1 MNLRR
6 NWQSNRLFYLI
17 VLLFACSGLIALS
30 SLGILS
36 PVEGLV
42 SAPLTALSR
51 IFSGA
56 VLAFN
61 DVPMSME
68 DINALEQRNAELEQV
83 LVQLQGELTDL
94 REIEQDYQR
103 LADLLGYTQTTDNRE
118 YVTADVVGIGQ
129 FGLVRSIIIN
139 KGTRDGISVGMP
151 VVVELGLVGRVYE
164 VSANFSQVQLVTDLN
179 SFISGRLVTSRAQGT
194 VQGEGLVTGSLEM
207 LYIPLDAQV
216 AEGDLVVTSGL
227 GGNFPSGITIGQV
240 ISSRNLEFELTQQ
253 AQLASLIDFST
264 LEFVLVITN
273 FEPVDFSVF
282 ENTTEP

>member
-1 MNLRR
+1 MRR
-6 NWQSNRLFYLI
+6 NWQSNRLLYLI

-36 PVEGLV
+36 PVEGLA

-51 IFSGA
+51 MFSGA

-61 DVPMSME
+61 EVPMSMD
-68 DINALEQRNAELEQV
+68 DIEALQQRNAELEQV
-83 LVQLQGELTDL
+83 LVQLQGELTEL

-103 LADLLGYTQTTDNRE
+103 LVGLLEYTETTDDRE
-118 YVTADVVGIGQ
+118 YLTADVVGIGQ

-139 KGTRDGISVGMP
+139 KGTRDGITVGMP
-151 VVVELGLVGRVYE
+151 VVVELGLVGRVYT
-164 VSANFSQVQLVTDLN
+164 VSANFAQVQLVTDLN
-179 SFISGRLVTSRAQGT
+179 SFVSGRLVTSRAQGT
-194 VQGEGLVTGSLEM
+194 VQGEGLDTGSLEM
-207 LYIPLDAQV
+207 LYIPLDAEV
-216 AEGDLVVTSGL
+216 NEGDLVVTSGL
-227 GGNFPSGITIGQV
+227 GGNFPDGITIGQV
-240 ISSRNLEFELTQQ
+240 VSARNLEFELTQQ

-282 ENTTEP
+282 EEEATEP

>member
-1 MNLRR
+1 MRR
-6 NWQSNRLFYLI
+6 NWQSNRLLYLI

-36 PVEGLV
+36 PVEGLA

-51 IFSGA
+51 MFSGA

-61 DVPMSME
+61 EVPMSMD
-68 DINALEQRNAELEQV
+68 DIEALQQRNAELEQV
-83 LVQLQGELTDL
+83 LVQLQGELTEL

-103 LADLLGYTQTTDNRE
+103 LAGLLGYTQTTENRE

-139 KGTRDGISVGMP
+139 KGTRDGITVGMP
-151 VVVELGLVGRVYE
+151 VVVELGLVGRVYT
-164 VSANFSQVQLVTDLN
+164 VSANFAQVQLVTDLN
-179 SFISGRLVTSRAQGT
+179 SFVSGRLVTSRAQGT
-194 VQGEGLVTGSLEM
+194 VQGEGLDTGSLEM
-207 LYIPLDAQV
+207 LYIPLDAEV
-216 AEGDLVVTSGL
+216 NEGDLVVTSGL
-227 GGNFPSGITIGQV
+227 GGNFPDGITIGQV
-240 ISSRNLEFELTQQ
+240 VSARNLEFELTQQ

-282 ENTTEP
+282 EEEATEP